1 MNAAP
6 EQFAASNKAAAE
18 GLIGLANAQFAMFE
32 RLMGLNLS
40 ASKCAYEDAISYLR
54 AVSSAKDPRELFTL
68 SAAATQPAMEKVQA
82 YAREVYELVA
92 QSQAQM
98 TNMFQAQS
106 SDLNKGF
113 ASFLDQ
119 YSKGAP
125 SGSCVAMAALKSM
138 LANAN
143 AAYDSYN
150 QVVKQTTELA
160 QANFAAASNVANE
173 AGKKR

>member
-1 MNAAP
+1 MNAP

-40 ASKCAYEDAISYLR
+40 ATKSAYEDAIGYLR
-54 AVSSAKDPRELFTL
+54 AVSSAKDPQELFAL
-68 SAAATQPAMEKVQA
+68 SAAATQPAMEKAQA
-82 YAREVYELVA
+82 YAREVYEIVA
-92 QSQAQM
+92 QNQARM
-98 TNMFQAQS
+98 THMVQAQS
-106 SDLNKGF
+106 SRLNQGF
-113 ASFLDQ
+113 ASLLDQ
-119 YSKGAP
+119 YSNTAP
-125 SGSCVAMAALKSM
+125 NGSGVAMAALKSM

-150 QVVKQTTELA
+150 QVASQTAELA
-160 QANFAAASNVANE
+160 QANFAAASDLAKE